1 LSEPD
6 NVANRMV
13 SPSSS
18 DAESGKFHKDL
29 VSCVCLIRYYEIRQL
44 IITKRRIVWKCGICC
59 GRSFCSSLRL
69 SFCDTCELSKWL

>member
-1 LSEPD
+1 M
-6 NVANRMV
+6 ANRMV

-44 IITKRRIVWKCGICC
+44 IITKRRIV
-59 GRSFCSSLRL
+59 
-69 SFCDTCELSKWL
+69 